1 MKETRKNSEV
11 STHIAENEVRSPMG
25 AMVDYAQFSKLAK
38 NPRSVSFASGKSSS
52 MKTLPEAQEFAQ
64 PTKLTKTK
72 ATASKNKLSGKSSPK
87 KSTSK
92 PRSSSKTNKK
102 AASTSNPKELDVLA
116 LLKPT
121 GKKAKF

>member
-1 MKETRKNSEV
+1 MKDTRKNSEV
-11 STHIAENEVRSPMG
+11 STHIAETEVKSPMG

-52 MKTLPEAQEFAQ
+52 MKTLPEQQEVMA
-64 PTKLTKTK
+64 PAKSLAKTKT
-72 ATASKNKLSGKSSPK
+72 TSSKTKITVKSSPK

-102 AASTSNPKELDVLA
+102 SASASNQLDVLA